1 MPPRAA
7 TRLLTGLALAT
18 NLLIT
23 GHALAGAW
31 PQSEGRW
38 LLVTQG
44 SYSETNTTGYDQQG
58 RKAGSG
64 RYSQFE
70 FSPYI
75 EYGVTEEVT
84 FGMQPRT
91 EFVDLSYNTG
101 RSRQQNTGL
110 SQINLFA
117 RYAIYRWDFDVLS
130 VQGQIGLPGAA
141 ARTQPQ
147 IAMPWTEYE
156 ARLLWGHAFEISS
169 RTKGFL
175 DTELGYRLNGG
186 HSADQ
191 LRLDITLGIAPD
203 PDWLILAQVFATR
216 SLRNQRGTGGDY
228 DQVRVQ
234 LAAANQIADDT
245 WLELGVFEDVSGRK
259 LGRARGVLS
268 ALWFHF

>member
-1 MPPRAA
+1 VL
-7 TRLLTGLALAT
+7 RLIACLALGAG
-18 NLLIT
+18 LLIS
-23 GHALAGAW
+23 GEALAGAW

-44 SYSETNTTGYDQQG
+44 SYSETNATGYDQQG

-84 FGMQPRT
+84 IGLQPRT

-101 RSRQQNTGL
+101 RARQQGSGV
-110 SQINLFA
+110 SQVNLFA
-117 RYAIYRWDFDVLS
+117 RYAVYRWDFDVLS
-130 VQGQIGLPGAA
+130 VQGQIGLPGTAGGN
-141 ARTQPQ
+141 QPQ

-156 ARLLWGHAFEISS
+156 ARVLWGHSFELTGQ
-169 RTKGFL
+169 TKGFL
-175 DTELGYRLNGG
+175 DTQFGYRLNGG

-191 LRLDITLGIAPD
+191 LRLDLTLGVFPD
-203 PDWLILAQVFATR
+203 PDWLLLAQMFATR
-216 SLRNQRGTGGDY
+216 SLRNQSGTGGDY

-234 LAAANQIADDT
+234 LAVANQIWDDV
-245 WLELGVFEDVSGRK
+245 WLELAVFEDIDGRK
-259 LGRARGVLS
+259 LGRARGLLS